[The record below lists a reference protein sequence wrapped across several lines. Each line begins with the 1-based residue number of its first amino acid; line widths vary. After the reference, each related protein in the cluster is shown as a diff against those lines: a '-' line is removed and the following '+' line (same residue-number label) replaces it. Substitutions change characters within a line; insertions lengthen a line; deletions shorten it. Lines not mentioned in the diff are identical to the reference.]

1 MIQLKIRDY
10 CQECS
15 AFDPIAVKAFVTG
28 EDGEDMEIT
37 EVRCARWELC
47 ANVAKRAK
55 RAAVDNTHT
64 SLVFA
69 PVEVA
74 R

>member
-1 MIQLKIRDY
+1 MIKLKIRDY

-15 AFDPIAVKAFVTG
+15 AFDPIAVKSFVTG

-47 ANVAKRAK
+47 ANVAR
-55 RAAVDNTHT
+55 RAASRQPVDQ
-64 SLVFA
+64 SGIMLC
-69 PVEVA
+69 EEI
-74 R
+74 RR